1 MASGAFN
8 ITLKTGNASRASVD
22 TGVHSAEL
30 VASSVRAQM
39 FDLNIEAGLP
49 LTSLAFLAGA
59 RQAA

>member
-1 MASGAFN
+1 MDRV
-8 ITLKTGNASRASVD
+8 TPVDASVD

-39 FDLNIEAGLP
+39 FDLNSLQRGRIN
-49 LTSLAFLAGA
+49 TMTLAFLAGA